1 MGAKIEKVYLANH
14 SHTDLG
20 FTDHQDVVFRQHV
33 EFIDRAIELCEY
45 TANYSEES
53 QYRWV
58 CEVTGIT
65 ERWFAQASRE
75 DISRF
80 MKCHE
85 RGQIE
90 VTAMQWNF
98 TPMLGP
104 EQMAR
109 SLYPI
114 SNLRK
119 KYGVTITS
127 AMQSDSN
134 GISWMFVDFLKENGI
149 DFLTMSV
156 NPIRGGVPKPTPQAF
171 QWEGPSGNKL
181 LSWNGFH
188 YLFGRTNA
196 KIGDWRYVDRFLP
209 KLLQTLEESDAYPWD
224 FLYCQSTHPIRVD
237 NGPPD
242 IRMVDFVREWNEKGR
257 FPQMV
262 FSTPAKFRTEVLAE
276 HENKLPVLRGEWLD
290 WWVDGVASSAY
301 ETGLNRATHSIMRA
315 AETISAWGGDA
326 DRPVNDVERLS
337 NVFEMISLYDEHT
350 WGAFASVSA
359 PDSLW
364 TKGQW
369 NYKASFAYRSSGE
382 AHDIL
387 ARAAR
392 RFADDLA
399 DRGPEG
405 RFNVGDLTPEEA
417 FPPSNTNELLIY
429 NTLPWARSVYVKEP
443 EIRAGGA
450 PVGMLESFVPRGIPW
465 GGDKPSVQERR
476 IKVDLPSFGYTW
488 VDMDIKVDESDL
500 KCSANTIENEFYK
513 VVVDPTCGGIK
524 SLFDKE
530 LNKEFAG
537 NYRGWK
543 IGQLIHQD
551 VDPGT
556 DGYDNVSLTPGR
568 DTLNSAF
575 DFSQVPDFGAWNTNI
590 KFINRVVENIE
601 VSAPV
606 IEKGRVAISIT
617 CTLKGVKKASGL
629 FWLDSKI
636 KSLGIEWEID
646 KEHVREAEE
655 IFVAFPADLESFNFR
670 GDINA
675 VPFVPDQDQ
684 LPGTVRDWF
693 PVRDWVDV
701 SDGKFGLTL
710 VPIDAPLIQ
719 LGGIT
724 TAKAAAKLN
733 PEGPVIMSWAL
744 NNHWMVNFKASQGGI
759 IPLRYQIT
767 THSGN
772 VDDAVASKYSGEIH
786 HPAIIMRDYERRGKT
801 MSQSFLALKKSDGVN
816 ISAKEADDGNGVILR
831 IHSVIRENQVAVIN
845 IANFGYARAA
855 EVSALENDTENIFAI
870 KNGEITLDLKPSQ
883 YLSIRLTR

>member
-1 MGAKIEKVYLANH
+1 MSKKIEKIYLANH

-20 FTDHQDVVFRQHV
+20 FTDHQDVVFRQHI

-45 TANYSEES
+45 TANAPTES

-65 ERWFAQASRE
+65 ERWFAQASKE
-75 DISRF
+75 SIARF

-90 VTAMQWNF
+90 VTGMQWNF

-114 SNLRK
+114 NNLRK

-134 GISWMFVDFLKENGI
+134 GISWMYVDFLKENGI

-171 QWEGPSGNKL
+171 QWEGPSGNNL
-181 LSWNGFH
+181 LTWNGFH
-188 YLFGRTNA
+188 YLFGRSNA

-209 KLLQTLEESDAYPWD
+209 KILEKLDASEAYPWN

-242 IRMVDFVREWNEKGR
+242 IRMIDFVREWNEQGR
-257 FPQMV
+257 MPQMI
-262 FSTPAKFRTEVLAE
+262 FSTPHKFRTEVLAQ
-276 HENKLPVLRGEWLD
+276 HEAKLPVHRGEWLD
-290 WWVDGVASSAY
+290 WWADGVASSAY

-315 AETISAWGGDA
+315 AETIATWGKDEG
-326 DRPVNDVERLS
+326 RPVNDLSRLS
-337 NVFEMISLYDEHT
+337 NVFEMMSLYDEHT

-392 RFADDLA
+392 RFASELA
-399 DRGPEG
+399 DLGPEG
-405 RFNVGDLTPEEA
+405 RFNLGDLTPEEA
-417 FPPSNTNELLIY
+417 FPPSNTNELLVC
-429 NTLPWARSVYVKEP
+429 NTLPWPRTVYVKEP

-465 GGDKPSVQERR
+465 GGDKPTVQERR
-476 IKVDLPSFGYTW
+476 IKVELPAFGYAW
-488 VDMDIKVDESDL
+488 VDMDTKSDESDL
-500 KCSANTIENEFYK
+500 ATGKNTIENQFYR
-513 VVVDPTCGGIK
+513 VEIDAATGAVK

-537 NYRGWK
+537 DYRGWQ
-543 IGQLIHQD
+543 IGQLIHQV
-551 VDPGT
+551 VDPAT
-556 DGYDNVSLTPGR
+556 DGYSNVSFTPGR
-568 DTLNSAF
+568 DALNAKW
-575 DFSQVPDFGAWNTNI
+575 DFSQVPDFGAWNTDV
-590 KFINRVVENIE
+590 KFIDRTHENVE
-601 VSAPV
+601 VGAPV
-606 IEKGRVAISIT
+606 IDKGRVAISVT
-617 CTLKGVKKASGL
+617 CKLKGVKRATAL
-629 FWLDSKI
+629 YWLDSRI
-636 KSLGIEWEID
+636 KTFGIEWEID
-646 KEHVREAEE
+646 KEHIRDAEE
-655 IFVAFPADLESFNFR
+655 IFVAFPAKLEGTKFR

-675 VPFVPDQDQ
+675 VPFTPDVDQ

-701 SDGKFGLTL
+701 SDGKFGMTL
-710 VPIDAPLIQ
+710 APIDAPLVQ

-733 PEGPVIMSWAL
+733 PEGPVLMSWAL

-767 THSGN
+767 THAGDVN
-772 VDDAVASKYSGEIH
+772 DAAAGKFASEVQ
-786 HPAIIMRDYERRGKT
+786 HPPIILRDYERRGAT
-801 MSQSFLALKKSDGVN
+801 MKESFLSLKSDSALN
-816 ISAKEADDGNGVILR
+816 ISGKEALDGRGIVLR
-831 IHSVIRENQVAVIN
+831 VHSAIRSSQKVVLD
-845 IANFGYARAA
+845 IANFGFSKAIFT
-855 EVSALENDTENIFAI
+855 SALEEDSKKELPITQ
-870 KNGEITLDLKPSQ
+870 GEISFDLKPSE

>member
-1 MGAKIEKVYLANH
+1 MATKIEKVYLANH

-20 FTDHQDVVFRQHV
+20 FTDHQDVVFRQHI

-45 TANYSEES
+45 SANAPAES

-75 DISRF
+75 DIARF

-90 VTAMQWNF
+90 VTGMQWNF

-114 SNLRK
+114 NNLRK

-134 GISWMFVDFLKENGI
+134 GISWMYVDFLKENGI

-156 NPIRGGVPKPTPQAF
+156 NAIRGGVPKPTPQAF
-171 QWEGPSGNKL
+171 IWEGPSGNKL
-181 LSWNGFH
+181 LTWNGFH
-188 YLFGRTNA
+188 YLYGRSNI
-196 KIGDWRYVDRFLP
+196 KVGDWRYVDRFLP
-209 KLLQTLEESDAYPWD
+209 KFLGVLEESDAYPWN

-242 IRMVDFVREWNEKGR
+242 IRMIDFVREWNEQGR
-257 FPQMV
+257 TPQLA
-262 FSTPAKFRTEVLAE
+262 FSTPGKFRAEVLAE
-276 HENKLPVLRGEWLD
+276 HESKLPVYRGEWLD
-290 WWVDGVASSAY
+290 WWADGVASSAY

-315 AETISAWGGDA
+315 AETISTWGTDEG
-326 DRPVNDVERLS
+326 RPVNDLDRVS
-337 NVFEMISLYDEHT
+337 NVFEMMSLYDEHT
-350 WGAFASVSA
+350 WGAFASISA

-387 ARAAR
+387 ARSAR
-392 RFADDLA
+392 RFAAELA
-399 DRGPEG
+399 DLGPEG
-405 RFNVGDLTPEEA
+405 RFNLGDLTSEEA
-417 FPPSNTNELLIY
+417 FPPSNTNELLVY
-429 NTLPWARSVYVKEP
+429 NTLPWPRTVYVKEP

-476 IKVDLPSFGYTW
+476 IKVDLPAFGYAW
-488 VDMDIKVDESDL
+488 VDMGTKADESDL
-500 KCSANTIENEFYK
+500 SCSANVIENQYYRVEIDSSTGA
-513 VVVDPTCGGIK
+513 VK

-530 LNKEFAG
+530 LQKEFASK
-537 NYRGWK
+537 YRGWQ
-543 IGQLIHQD
+543 IGQLVHQE

-556 DGYDNVSLTPGR
+556 DGYSDVTLTPGR
-568 DTLNSAF
+568 DALNTKW

-590 KFINRVVENIE
+590 KFINRTHEGVKVG
-601 VSAPV
+601 APV
-606 IEKGRVAISIT
+606 IDKGRVAISVN
-617 CTLKGVKKASGL
+617 CTVKGVKRATAL
-629 FWLDSKI
+629 YWLDSRI
-636 KSLGIEWEID
+636 KSFGIEWEID
-646 KEHVREAEE
+646 KEHVRDAEE
-655 IFVAFPADLESFNFR
+655 IFVAFPAALEKAEFR
-670 GDINA
+670 ADVNA
-675 VPFVPDQDQ
+675 VPFTPDLDQ

-693 PVRDWVDV
+693 PLRDWVNV
-701 SDGKFGLTL
+701 SDGKYGMT
-710 VPIDAPLIQ
+710 VAPIDAPLMQ

-724 TAKAAAKLN
+724 TAKAAAKLS
-733 PEGPVIMSWAL
+733 PEGPVLMSWAL

-767 THSGN
+767 THAGSA
-772 VDDAVASKYSGEIH
+772 DDVAAAKFASEVH
-786 HPAIIMRDYERRGKT
+786 HPAIIMRDYERRGSELSK
-801 MSQSFLALKKSDGVN
+801 SFLSLTSDSSLNV
-816 ISAKEADDGNGVILR
+816 SAKEALDGRGVILR
-831 IHSVIRENQVAVIN
+831 VHSAVRSTQQVKLN
-845 IANFGYARAA
+845 IANFGYSKAHL
-855 EVSALENDTENIFAI
+855 VSALEEDLGKALAI
-870 KNGEITLDLKPSQ
+870 NGGEIAFELKPSE

>member
-45 TANYSEES
+45 TANYPEES

-109 SLYPI
+109 SLYPV

-119 KYGVTITS
+119 KYGVSITS

-209 KLLQTLEESDAYPWD
+209 KLLETLEESDAYPWN

-276 HENKLPVLRGEWLD
+276 HEKKLPVLRGEWLD

-337 NVFEMISLYDEHT
+337 NVFEMMSLYDEHT

-392 RFADDLA
+392 RSC
-399 DRGPEG
+399 R
-405 RFNVGDLTPEEA
+405 
-417 FPPSNTNELLIY
+417 S
-429 NTLPWARSVYVKEP
+429 WARRS
-443 EIRAGGA
+443 IQCWR
-450 PVGMLESFVPRGIPW
+450 
-465 GGDKPSVQERR
+465 
-476 IKVDLPSFGYTW
+476 
-488 VDMDIKVDESDL
+488 
-500 KCSANTIENEFYK
+500 
-513 VVVDPTCGGIK
+513 
-524 SLFDKE
+524 
-530 LNKEFAG
+530 
-537 NYRGWK
+537 
-543 IGQLIHQD
+543 
-551 VDPGT
+551 
-556 DGYDNVSLTPGR
+556 
-568 DTLNSAF
+568 LNSRG
-575 DFSQVPDFGAWNTNI
+575 SL
-590 KFINRVVENIE
+590 
-601 VSAPV
+601 S
-606 IEKGRVAISIT
+606 SI
-617 CTLKGVKKASGL
+617 
-629 FWLDSKI
+629 
-636 KSLGIEWEID
+636 
-646 KEHVREAEE
+646 
-655 IFVAFPADLESFNFR
+655 
-670 GDINA
+670 
-675 VPFVPDQDQ
+675 
-684 LPGTVRDWF
+684 
-693 PVRDWVDV
+693 
-701 SDGKFGLTL
+701 
-710 VPIDAPLIQ
+710 
-719 LGGIT
+719 
-724 TAKAAAKLN
+724 
-733 PEGPVIMSWAL
+733 
-744 NNHWMVNFKASQGGI
+744 
-759 IPLRYQIT
+759 
-767 THSGN
+767 
-772 VDDAVASKYSGEIH
+772 
-786 HPAIIMRDYERRGKT
+786 
-801 MSQSFLALKKSDGVN
+801 
-816 ISAKEADDGNGVILR
+816 
-831 IHSVIRENQVAVIN
+831 
-845 IANFGYARAA
+845 
-855 EVSALENDTENIFAI
+855 
-870 KNGEITLDLKPSQ
+870 
-883 YLSIRLTR
+883 